1 MSGTQTVVD
10 SPVDVVEV
18 TLRLDA
24 TVYQSFRQKAQKAGV
39 DIEPFL
45 SSTLAIVLGCRV
57 FNENYACSP
66 QLAGAARLLGDTKKS
81 A

>member
-1 MSGTQTVVD
+1 MSGTQTAIV
-10 SPVDVVEV
+10 SPVDLVEV
-18 TLRLDA
+18 TLKLDA
-24 TVYQSFRQKAQKAGV
+24 SVYQSFLQKAQKAGV

-57 FNENYACSP
+57 FNENYACSQ
-66 QLAGAARLLGDTKKS
+66 QLAGAARLLSDTKKP